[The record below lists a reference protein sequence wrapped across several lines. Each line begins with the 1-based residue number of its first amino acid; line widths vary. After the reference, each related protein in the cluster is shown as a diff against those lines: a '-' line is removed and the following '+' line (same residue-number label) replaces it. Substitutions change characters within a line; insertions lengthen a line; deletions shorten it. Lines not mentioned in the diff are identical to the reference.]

1 MPRKPKRE
9 YVVYKGDEVVCGG
22 TAKEIT
28 EKLNIT
34 NSTFRRMAS
43 GLSKREESPQ
53 FEKLIAES
61 VSVAELEKELGVVLY

>member
-1 MPRKPKRE
+1 MPRKPKKE
-9 YVVYKGDEVVCGG
+9 YVVYKGDEVICGG
-22 TAKEIT
+22 TAKEIM

-34 NSTFRRMAS
+34 NGTFRRMAS
-43 GLSKREESPQ
+43 GLSKREESSQ

>member
-1 MPRKPKRE
+1 MPRKPKKE

-22 TAKEIT
+22 TAKEIM

-34 NSTFRRMAS
+34 NGTFRRMAS

>member
-1 MPRKPKRE
+1 MARRPKKE

-22 TAKEIT
+22 TAKEIM
-28 EKLNIT
+28 EKMNIT
-34 NSTFRRMAS
+34 DATFRRMAS

-61 VSVAELEKELGVVLY
+61 VSVAELEEELGVELY

>member
-22 TAKEIT
+22 TAKEIM

-34 NSTFRRMAS
+34 NGTFRRMAS
-43 GLSKREESPQ
+43 GLSKREESSQ

>member
-9 YVVYKGDEVVCGG
+9 YVVYKGDEVICGG
-22 TAKEIT
+22 TAKEIM

-34 NSTFRRMAS
+34 NGTFRRMAS

>member
-1 MPRKPKRE
+1 MAYKPKRE
-9 YVVYKGDEVVCGG
+9 YVIYKGDEVICGG
-22 TAKEIT
+22 TAKEVM
-28 EKLNIT
+28 EKLNIKS
-34 NSTFRRMAS
+34 STFRRMAS

>member
-22 TAKEIT
+22 TAKEIM

-34 NSTFRRMAS
+34 NGTFRRMAS